1 MDVVQVISALT
12 ALVSVLASVLYARRA
27 KKAEIRAKE
36 IENRKNDIGNAE
48 LMIELV
54 KKANAEASEVQHNL
68 IETLKKEN
76 GKFKKSVERLERAF
90 RSIHR
95 CPYRDN
101 CPVYAELQGEE
112 GNEQQ
117 DLCTD
122 GNDTGNRK

>member
-101 CPVYAELQGEE
+101 CPVYEELQGEE

>member
-54 KKANAEASEVQHNL
+54 KRL
-68 IETLKKEN
+68 MLRPR
-76 GKFKKSVERLERAF
+76 KF
-90 RSIHR
+90 SII
-95 CPYRDN
+95 
-101 CPVYAELQGEE
+101 
-112 GNEQQ
+112 
-117 DLCTD
+117 
-122 GNDTGNRK
+122 